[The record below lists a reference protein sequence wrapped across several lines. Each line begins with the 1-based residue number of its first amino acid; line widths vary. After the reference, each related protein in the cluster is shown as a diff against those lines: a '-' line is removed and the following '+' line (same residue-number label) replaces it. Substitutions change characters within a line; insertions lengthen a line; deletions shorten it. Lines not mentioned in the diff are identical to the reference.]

1 MANKT
6 ISNIGRK
13 TTMNNN
19 AAQFATS
26 MRGGYIIAQAL
37 HYGIEALKQVPMPYR
52 EVSNIQDMEYL
63 IETIYQFPIS
73 PEAKITE
80 VESLTAN
87 KVCGCNDDSHE
98 RVIEL

>member
-1 MANKT
+1 MDNDAEN
-6 ISNIGRK
+6 
-13 TTMNNN
+13 
-19 AAQFATS
+19 FATG

-37 HYGIEALKQVPMPYR
+37 HYAIEALSQVPTPYR

-63 IETIYQFPIS
+63 RDTIYQFPIS

>member
-1 MANKT
+1 
-6 ISNIGRK
+6 
-13 TTMNNN
+13 MNNN